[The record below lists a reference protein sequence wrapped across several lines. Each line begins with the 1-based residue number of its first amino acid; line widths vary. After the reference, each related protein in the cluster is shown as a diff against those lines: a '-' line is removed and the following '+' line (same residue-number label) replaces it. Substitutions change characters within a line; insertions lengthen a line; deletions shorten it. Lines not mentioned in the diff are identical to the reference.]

1 MNRPLGLALALLT
14 ALWSTVCAS
23 ITTDSLQMVSLTSD
37 PSDAVCIIKGP
48 KGFTTR
54 ITTPNGFAVSRGEGD
69 LSIVCNKGDQVGS
82 ALIKE
87 QEAGWTSG
95 NILFGGL
102 VGLAVDAGTGKMWK
116 YPSAGNVV
124 MLDKDK
130 QPKEPQII
138 EGHKVNKDDTEEK
151 KKALAT
157 Q

>member
-1 MNRPLGLALALLT
+1 MKQLFRLISVLT
-14 ALWSTVCAS
+14 ALFGVNGCAS
-23 ITTDSLQMVSLTSD
+23 ITTDSLQMFSLTSD
-37 PSDAVCIIKGP
+37 PTDATCLIKGP

-69 LSIVCNKGDQVGS
+69 LSVVCTKGDQGGS

-87 QEAGWTSG
+87 QVVGMVWG

-102 VGLAVDAGTGKMWK
+102 IGLAVDAGTGKMWK
-116 YPSAGNVV
+116 YPSVGNVV
-124 MLDKDK
+124 LFDKDK
-130 QPKEPQII
+130 QPKEAQII
-138 EGHKVNKDDTEEK
+138 EAPKTNKDDTEEK

>member
-1 MNRPLGLALALLT
+1 MQLLFGLIAPLVSVVCLAG
-14 ALWSTVCAS
+14 CAS
-23 ITTDSLQMVSLTSD
+23 ITTDSLQMFSLTSD
-37 PSDAVCIIKGP
+37 PTDATCLIKGP

-69 LSIVCNKGDQVGS
+69 LSVVCTKGDQVGS

-87 QEAGWTSG
+87 QVAGMVWG

-102 VGLAVDAGTGKMWK
+102 IGLAVDAGTGKMWK
-116 YPSAGNVV
+116 YPSVGNVV
-124 MLDKDK
+124 LFDKDQ

-138 EGHKVNKDDTEEK
+138 EAPKPKEDDTEGK
-151 KKALAT
+151 KKGLAT